1 MNRKIRKAALLIT
14 IISSLTFLPSCER
27 NEPHPPSHDAV
38 ADYFPLTESSGW
50 EYIADSYSLDQGEL
64 LGSDTIALQVI
75 GDSTLSGK
83 TYKVI
88 SSQNPQGSTGF
99 YIKTKL
105 VRKEGPAYFGIHQDL
120 YSEATEEYKF
130 LDEDLPENSSWE
142 FLKSEFG
149 KTEYVI
155 VAKDFSK
162 TIKGIQ
168 YHNLIEVA
176 VNYYYKQENE
186 WVKNFSIHHVYAK
199 GIGEIYAF
207 YPYPSLT
214 FSNIHLSL
222 LKKNPP
228 QE

>member
-1 MNRKIRKAALLIT
+1 MNRKNLKTVFLIS
-14 IISSLTFLPSCER
+14 IASSLTFLSACKR
-27 NEPHPPSHDAV
+27 NEPHPPSQEAIE
-38 ADYFPLTESSGW
+38 DYFPLVENSGW
-50 EYIADSYSLDQGEL
+50 EYIADSYSLDKGEL
-64 LGSDTIALQVI
+64 LRSDTITLRVM
-75 GDSTLSGK
+75 GDSTISGK
-83 TYKVI
+83 THKVI
-88 SSQNPQGSTGF
+88 NSQNAKGATGF
-99 YIKTKL
+99 NPETKL
-105 VRKEGPAYFGIHQDL
+105 VRKEGSAYFGIHQDL

-130 LDEDLPENSSWE
+130 LDEGLPENSSWE
-142 FLKSEFG
+142 FLKSDAQ

-155 VAKDFSK
+155 VAKNFSK

-186 WVKNFSIHHVYAK
+186 WVKTFSIQHVYAK
-199 GIGEIYAF
+199 GIGEIYTF

-214 FSNIHLSL
+214 FSDLHLSL